1 MDFILDRKKVSM
13 TASGCKNTS
22 NKKLAVF
29 DWLCDLPETRQD
41 TDFVEVQFKNTRKGY
56 YLNNTKILLE
66 KGDMVAVEASPG
78 HDVGEVTLV
87 GRLVLN
93 QMKKNGLSP
102 ETIEVKRVYRKVK
115 QSDMERYYEAKAK
128 EHETMIRARQI
139 AESLNLNM
147 KIGDVEYL
155 GDGNKAIFY
164 YIADERVDFRQLI
177 KVFVD
182 TFHIRVEM
190 RQIGARQEAGR
201 IGAIGPCGRELCCA
215 SWMSTFA
222 SVSTSSARHQDVSTN
237 PQRLAGQCT
246 KLKCCM
252 NFEIDTYMDLLKDF
266 PPKDITLETKDAVYY
281 HFKTDLFKKLMTYSS
296 SKQLAANLVTLPV
309 ERVKEII
316 EMNKKGIKPDTL
328 EGEKQESVEAPK
340 DDYQNVVGQ
349 DSLTRFDKAKKKK
362 KRHKHRNNN
371 HHQNNAKE

>member
-1 MDFILDRKKVSM
+1 MDFILDRKKVPM

-102 ETIEVKRVYRKVK
+102 ETIEVKRVYRKAK

-316 EMNKKGIKPDTL
+316 DMNKKGIKPDTL
-328 EGEKQESVEAPK
+328 EGEKQESMEVPK

>member
-1 MDFILDRKKVSM
+1 MDFILDRKKVPM

-93 QMKKNGLSP
+93 QMKKNGFSP
-102 ETIEVKRVYRKVK
+102 ETIEVKRVYRKAK

-266 PPKDITLETKDAVYY
+266 PSKDTILETKDAVYY

-296 SKQLAANLVTLPV
+296 SKQMAANLVTLPV

-316 EMNKKGIKPDTL
+316 EMNKNGIKPDTL
-328 EGEKQESVEAPK
+328 ECEKQEQVAIPK

-371 HHQNNAKE
+371 NHQNKAKE

>member
-1 MDFILDRKKVSM
+1 MDFILDKNKAQINA
-13 TASGCKNTS
+13 TGCKNTT

-29 DWLCDLPETRQD
+29 DWLCDLPETKLD

-78 HDVGEVTLV
+78 HDVGEVTMV

-93 QMKKNGLSP
+93 QMKKNGVSP
-102 ETIEVKRVYRKVK
+102 DTIEVRRVYRKAK
-115 QSDMERYYEAKAK
+115 QSDMERYHEAKAK
-128 EHETMIRARQI
+128 EHQTMIKARQI
-139 AESLNLNM
+139 AESMNLNM

-266 PPKDITLETKDAVYY
+266 PSKDIILETKDAVYY
-281 HFKTDLFKKLMTYSS
+281 HFKTDLFKRLMTYSS
-296 SKQLAANLVTLPV
+296 AKQMAANLVTLPV
-309 ERVKEII
+309 EKVKEVI
-316 EMNKKGIKPDTL
+316 EMNKHGIKPDSL
-328 EGEKQESVEAPK
+328 EITEKETTQTSQN
-340 DDYQNVVGQ
+340 DYQNVVGQ
-349 DSLTRFDKAKKKK
+349 DSLTRFDKSKKKK
-362 KRHKHRNNN
+362 KRHKHRNN
-371 HHQNNAKE
+371 HQQNPSK

>member
-1 MDFILDRKKVSM
+1 MDFILDRKKVPM